1 MVLSFLCG
9 NDWVL
14 SKNGRCTG
22 GDMTKLRS
30 CVGLGAALI
39 TLLLSGCAVGNVYD
53 FRYVPPDGP
62 TPELPPKVVVFFEV
76 EDLRKDIL
84 EGDEP
89 KSWVGEQR
97 GGYGNPFTVKTS
109 DGSAFAD
116 VVQTAIRR
124 DLEALG
130 LKVEEVD
137 SKALATAG
145 AVAEKIRG
153 REGDLGLQV
162 KMLVYNSNTYVNID
176 MEWDFQLVVFDSAGK
191 ILYDEHIAGRK
202 TLDGSYWNSPKAAKA
217 KVPPAFYRV
226 LHDMIVGNRE
236 LLEALGS
243 DGGEAAGT
251 KKCTVDQ
258 ILTMKESGLNEDQIR
273 AACGES
279 G

>member
-1 MVLSFLCG
+1 
-9 NDWVL
+9 
-14 SKNGRCTG
+14 
-22 GDMTKLRS
+22 MTQLRS
-30 CVGLGAALI
+30 YLGLGAALV
-39 TLLLSGCAVGNVYD
+39 TVLLSGCAVGNVYD
-53 FRYVPPDGP
+53 FRYIPPDRP
-62 TPELPPKVVVFFEV
+62 TAELSPRVVVFFEV
-76 EDLRKDIL
+76 EDLRKDIVS
-84 EGDEP
+84 GDEP

-109 DGSAFAD
+109 DGKAFAE
-116 VVQTAIRR
+116 VVQSAIRR
-124 DLEALG
+124 DLESLG

-137 SKALATAG
+137 VKAAASAG

-153 REGDLGLQV
+153 SEGDLGLQV

-191 ILYDEHIAGRK
+191 ILYDDHVEGRQ
-202 TLDGSYWNSPKAAKA
+202 TIDGSYWNSPKAAKA

-243 DGGEAAGT
+243 DGGEVTGT

-258 ILTMKESGLNEDQIR
+258 ILSMKESGLNDDQIR

-279 G
+279 GV